1 VRGIRA
7 FGWSYQGRN
16 AARIGYDFANADR
29 AAPRS
34 ADGRGIRLPRLR
46 SGLVVGALCT
56 GKSAKGGA
64 QTIGQVVYR
73 SVAGTRG
80 QGQARCPRLRGGG
93 NVRRGF
99 WRTPSPAVRPL
110 RPCHSRG
117 QYHAGVTQVRVRLE
131 TLNPFAR
138 ALDTNAQPPGEV
150 AHPSACCRSP

>member
-1 VRGIRA
+1 RGIRA

-16 AARIGYDFANADR
+16 AARIGYGYDFANADR

-46 SGLVVGALCT
+46 SGLVVGALRT

-80 QGQARCPRLRGGG
+80 QGQARCPRLRDGG

-131 TLNPFAR
+131 AR
-138 ALDTNAQPPGEV
+138 VAQPFRPCSRYQRSAPG
-150 AHPSACCRSP
+150 